1 MGFALF
7 ESSGTFNPASYGLVV
22 GDMLQV
28 VAVGGVVVAKGSIR
42 HLVQTV
48 LMEELHRSVVM

>member
-22 GDMLQV
+22 GDTLQV
-28 VAVGGVVVAKGSIR
+28 VAVGGG
-42 HLVQTV
+42 
-48 LMEELHRSVVM
+48 